1 MFTERAEQVRS
12 KVAELVKQANQKFNI
27 DLPEIQ
33 IRFDLRGGA
42 AGMAGGRFGQFY
54 MRFNRDM
61 MLNQGWDHLINDTV
75 PHELAHIVCFVNPRL
90 GRNHDLGWKRV
101 CRALGGTGKRCHSE
115 EVVYAN
121 GRTYYYTTTQ
131 GHVIAISQQRH
142 GKIQRGKS
150 YTLRGK
156 GAINRQCQYSTSKP
170 TETVQ
175 IKKVIAA
182 PVAGP
187 VATVDS
193 TSSKADQ
200 VRAKIRECRSV
211 GQDQEVVVQWAQ
223 LVLQMNRTLARVYV
237 RNNWNKV

>member
-1 MFTERAEQVRS
+1 MLFRS
-12 KVAELVKQANQKFNI
+12 
-27 DLPEIQ
+27 
-33 IRFDLRGGA
+33 
-42 AGMAGGRFGQFY
+42 
-54 MRFNRDM
+54 
-61 MLNQGWDHLINDTV
+61 
-75 PHELAHIVCFVNPRL
+75 
-90 GRNHDLGWKRV
+90 
-101 CRALGGTGKRCHSE
+101 
-115 EVVYAN
+115 
-121 GRTYYYTTTQ
+121 
-131 GHVIAISQQRH
+131 
-142 GKIQRGKS
+142 
-150 YTLRGK
+150 
-156 GAINRQCQYSTSKP
+156 
-170 TETVQ
+170 TVQ